1 MILINPITSI
11 IKDIKIIDILRVS
24 LVSILWFIIIETI
37 NNNSPEIK
45 IIKPKLLFFS
55 ITFTIQIKYITLKYN
70 VYSYF

>member
-45 IIKPKLLFFS
+45 IIKPKLLLFS
-55 ITFTIQIKYITLKYN
+55 VTFTIQIKYITLKYN